1 VERPYGWRLKVRNVV
16 AMKLE
21 RGQELYSEYREGTL
35 SPAMRLALEQHFQA
49 DPSARADYED
59 FSRATALLEAVT
71 FDEVEVPHG
80 FRANVM
86 ARVTAAHEAGTER
99 QSWRDKVSA
108 WFGQPR
114 RRELSAGLAGLIVA
128 AGVVASVM
136 HPADKPKVPTANMF
150 YNPFP
155 TTALAATTI
164 RGVSTDPTPTDGVV
178 YHNFLLHLPQNV
190 KSATVNAF
198 VITSNDQVT
207 NIAAREQDATPAL
220 AAPAKLSNDE
230 QMKIP
235 VGLLKQAPS
244 GSTLALFVQ
253 WTPDDPNVPAG
264 SQVVFA
270 PVDPNGPGAAPQTP
284 PANGSFLDSLQA
296 IAAQYHVTV
305 VVDSSSLPT
314 TPAAAWSASDDVNQ
328 ALSAVAGSEGLK
340 VDKLDATTDKQDTD
354 TYLVHAAL

>member
-1 VERPYGWRLKVRNVV
+1 
-16 AMKLE
+16 
-21 RGQELYSEYREGTL
+21 
-35 SPAMRLALEQHFQA
+35 MRLALEQHFQA

-59 FSRATALLEAVT
+59 FSRATALLEAVR

-136 HPADKPKVPTANMF
+136 HPTTPTSVHPASF
-150 YNPFP
+150 AYNPFP
-155 TTALAATTI
+155 TTALASTTI
-164 RGVSTDPTPTDGVV
+164 RGVSTDPIPTDGVV

-198 VITSNDQVT
+198 VISSNDQVT
-207 NIAAREQDATPAL
+207 NITAREQDATPAL
-220 AAPAKLSNDE
+220 AAPARLSNDE

-253 WTPDDPNVPAG
+253 WTPDDASVPAG

-270 PVDPNGPGAAPQTP
+270 PVDPNGTGAAPQTS

-314 TPAAAWSASDDVNQ
+314 TPAAAWSASDNVNQ